1 MTKIISVLQLISII
15 ASDHGEKER
24 GSVKRKATSE
34 RQKIG
39 RRKQH
44 STGIGPLFVDAK
56 FRRLMVELNLYKT
69 KGRNNRPQLREW
81 SYTLSFYWSEMYCH
95 QQEKR
100 RTRVGTNVY
109 LCNTSDYLEIA
120 LTFSYN
126 LLCNDWK

>member
-44 STGIGPLFVDAK
+44 STGIGLLFVDAK

-69 KGRNNRPQLREW
+69 EGRNNRPQLREW
-81 SYTLSFYWSEMYCH
+81 SYTLSFYW
-95 QQEKR
+95 
-100 RTRVGTNVY
+100 RVKCTAISRKKEGPEWEPMSISAIPV
-109 LCNTSDYLEIA
+109 II
-120 LTFSYN
+120 
-126 LLCNDWK
+126 WKLP